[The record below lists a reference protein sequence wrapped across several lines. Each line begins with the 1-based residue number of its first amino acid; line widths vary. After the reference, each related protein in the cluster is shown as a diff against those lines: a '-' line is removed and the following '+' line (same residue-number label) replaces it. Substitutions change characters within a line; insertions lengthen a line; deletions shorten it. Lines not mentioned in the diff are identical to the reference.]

1 MYTQGLLGERDAEGK
16 SLILE
21 YEKIKKMVGR
31 AIAENPGDVF
41 LIDRP
46 KVRCGHWC
54 ELGHRVSCARCGL
67 LGRLF
72 SIVPIVCT
80 DQGIPLVLTELITPH
95 IFV

>member
-1 MYTQGLLGERDAEGK
+1 MQGLLGERDAEGK

-46 KVRCGHWC
+46 KVRCGRC
-54 ELGHRVSCARCGL
+54 EL
-67 LGRLF
+67 LGRPF
-72 SIVPIVCT
+72 PSVPMVCA
-80 DQGIPLVLTELITPH
+80 DQGCPLVLMELITPT
-95 IFV
+95 FV

>member
-1 MYTQGLLGERDAEGK
+1 MQGLLGERDAEGK

-46 KVRCGHWC
+46 KVRC
-54 ELGHRVSCARCGL
+54 ARCEL

-95 IFV
+95 ICVNLTVWAHYVCRSG